1 MSLGVP
7 LNAGD
12 GSLIVS
18 GTLSPESAAE
28 AVRVIMAPARTR
40 PKVSEHAAV
49 EPRERVR
56 DIFIIEQ
63 CIV

>member
-1 MSLGVP
+1 
-7 LNAGD
+7 
-12 GSLIVS
+12 LIVS

-28 AVRVIMAPARTR
+28 AVRVIMAPARISPR
-40 PKVSEHAAV
+40 VSEHAAV